1 MDEVTSDK
9 IVEISKKYLSLLLEN
24 NIRFTRA
31 YLFGSHLKGKQNKF
45 SDIDIAIFSERW
57 LPSKFD
63 ALQYLM
69 KLRRK
74 VDLRVEPHP
83 FEENERDDPMVKE
96 ILETG
101 KKIVV

>member
-1 MDEVTSDK
+1 MVERVPEK
-9 IVEISKKYLSLLLEN
+9 IVEISKNYLSILQKN
-24 NIRFTRA
+24 NVRFTRA
-31 YLFGSHLKGKQNKF
+31 YLFGSYLKGNQNEF
-45 SDIDIAIFSERW
+45 SDIDIAIFSEKW

-83 FEENERDDPMVKE
+83 FEESESDEPIVKE
-96 ILETG
+96 ILQMG
-101 KKIVV
+101 KMITA